1 VVNIDQNSRR
11 QTGRFGPITGITVTE
26 VAGGHAVCRDKLA
39 YLQKVERL
47 MPETH
52 SSPQAPLNAS
62 DRPHC
67 SKCGAGMSL
76 ILVARGPSGF
86 DIRTFDCAN
95 CDHVHIVTVTT
106 KL

>member
-1 VVNIDQNSRR
+1 
-11 QTGRFGPITGITVTE
+11 
-26 VAGGHAVCRDKLA
+26 
-39 YLQKVERL
+39 

-52 SSPQAPLNAS
+52 SSSQAPLNAS

-95 CDHVHIVTVTT
+95 CDHVHIVTVAT